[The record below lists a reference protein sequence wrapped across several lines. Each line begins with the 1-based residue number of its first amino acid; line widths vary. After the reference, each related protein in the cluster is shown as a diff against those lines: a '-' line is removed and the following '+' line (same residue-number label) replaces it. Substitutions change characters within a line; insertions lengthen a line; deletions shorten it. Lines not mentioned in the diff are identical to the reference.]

1 MKKIE
6 KLKKIQ
12 FKSEARGPWVSIEN
26 REKINEIIEALNVL
40 PIKPKPPKG
49 QVITEGKKPITG
61 GKQ

>member
-6 KLKKIQ
+6 KLKAIQ

-26 REKINEIIEALNVL
+26 REKINEIIEALNGIATQKTKV
-40 PIKPKPPKG
+40 
-49 QVITEGKKPITG
+49 G